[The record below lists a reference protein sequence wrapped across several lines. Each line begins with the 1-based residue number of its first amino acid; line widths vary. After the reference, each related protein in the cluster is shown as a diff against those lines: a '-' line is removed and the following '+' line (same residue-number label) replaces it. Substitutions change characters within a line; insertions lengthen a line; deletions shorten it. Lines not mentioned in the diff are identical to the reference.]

1 MVTSI
6 TPFLMFQDG
15 VADDAMAFYDSLFP
29 NAEVLEVERYGPD
42 EQGPEGSVKVALFR
56 LGAQRVK
63 CIDSPVRHAFDFTPS
78 FSFFVE
84 CQSEDEIITLYG
96 MLAEGGAVL
105 MPLDNYGFSQRF
117 SWVTDRF
124 GVSWQLNLAD

>member
-1 MVTSI
+1 MVASV

-15 VADDAMAFYDSLFP
+15 MAEAAMAFYISLFP
-29 NAEVLEVERYGPD
+29 NAEVLEIEHYGPD

-63 CIDSPVRHAFDFTPS
+63 CIDSPVKHAFDFTPS

-84 CQSEDEIITLYG
+84 CQSEDEIITLAT
-96 MLAEGGAVL
+96 MLVEDGAVL

-117 SWVTDRF
+117 TWINDRF
-124 GVSWQLNLAD
+124 GVSWQLNLAA

>member
-1 MVTSI
+1 
-6 TPFLMFQDG
+6 MFQDG
-15 VADDAMAFYDSLFP
+15 MAEAAMAFYVSLFP
-29 NAEVLEVERYGPD
+29 NAEVLEIEHYGPG
-42 EQGPEGSVKVALFR
+42 EQGPEGSIKVALFR

-63 CIDSPVRHAFDFTPS
+63 CIDSPVKHAFAFTPS

-84 CQSEDEIITLYG
+84 CQSEDEIITLAT

-117 SWVTDRF
+117 TWINDRF

>member
-1 MVTSI
+1 MVASV

-15 VADDAMAFYDSLFP
+15 VAEQAMAFYISLFP
-29 NAEVLEVERYGPD
+29 NAEVLEIEHYGPG
-42 EQGPEGSVKVALFR
+42 EQGPEGSIKVALFR
-56 LGAQRVK
+56 LGAQRVR
-63 CIDSPVRHAFDFTPS
+63 CIDSPIKHAFDFTPS

-84 CQSEDEIITLYG
+84 CQSEDEIITLAT
-96 MLAEGGAVL
+96 MLAEGGTVL

-117 SWVTDRF
+117 TWVNDRF